1 MGARHRTSALPAFA
15 TAFAACAA
23 FAAPANQP
31 LAILLDRPASKW
43 EAEAFPLGNG
53 RLGCMVFGGVAR
65 ERIQFNVDSLWTG
78 DENPSGD
85 YGSMGAYQN
94 FGDLYIDL
102 AAPGESGSAPAAAEP
117 VVSCPSGQKAFYD
130 AEAVGSSVDGDPGT
144 KWCVEHGGKP
154 VVWLATLPALKEVA
168 SYAFTSAN
176 DAPTRDPRDWTLEG
190 SADGKEWTVLDTK
203 ADEPVFEQRGRKRTY
218 PVASPKPCRL
228 YRITLSRNH
237 GESRYQLAEIA
248 LAGVAFGTARADA
261 ADAPADGYRRELD
274 LDRAVV
280 RVRYALKGAAF
291 TREVFASQPDQVIV
305 AHLAANRPG
314 QYTGALRVQDGH
326 AAASKAG
333 GTRLTVAGTLPNGLR
348 YEAQVAVQADGGT
361 VTADGDALRF
371 AGCDALTIRLAA
383 ATDYAMDYAKQWRGP
398 APHAIV
404 TAQLDA
410 AAKRP
415 LDELLQRH
423 AADHQAF
430 FHRVAIDLG
439 RTDPART
446 ALPMDKRLKAYA
458 EDPKDPELEALLFQY
473 GRYLLIGC
481 SRPGTL
487 PANLQGLWNDRNNPP
502 WHSDYHSNIN
512 IQMNYWAAEPA
523 NLAECHLPFVD
534 LFEAIQEPSRK
545 ATQAAFGKVRGF
557 TLRTSHNIF
566 GGHGWKWNLPAS
578 AWYCQHVYEHYA
590 FGGDADYLRKRAYP
604 LLKEVSSYWEDHL
617 KALPDGRLVAPKGWS
632 PEHGPE
638 EDGVAHDQQIIWD
651 LFSNTIAAADA
662 LGEDKAYRDKLAG
675 MRDRL
680 VGPQIGTWGQL
691 MEWMVDRDDPKDQH
705 RHTSHLFA
713 VYPGLQISMTRTPE
727 LAAAARKSLD
737 ARGES
742 GDSRRSWTWPWRC
755 AMWARFREAER
766 AHRTIRGLLTHNTL
780 PNLLTNHPPMQM
792 DGNFG
797 YPAGVCEMLLQS
809 HAGEIE
815 LLPAL
820 PAAWP
825 AGSVRGLRARGG
837 FEVALAWKDGKLSEA
852 DLRSTLGRP
861 GRIRYGEKIA
871 ELKLAAGGSARMDG
885 TLARQP

>member
-1 MGARHRTSALPAFA
+1 MIPPRPLLLALPILSLPSASA
-15 TAFAACAA
+15 TP
-23 FAAPANQP
+23 APDVP
-31 LAILLDRPASKW
+31 PPIIFLDRPASKW

-53 RLGCMVFGGVAR
+53 RLGCMVFGGVSQ

-85 YGSMGAYQN
+85 YASMGAYQN
-94 FGDLYIDL
+94 FGDLLIDL
-102 AAPGESGSAPAAAEP
+102 APPGESAATTPAAGAP
-117 VVSCPSGQKAFYD
+117 VVSCPSGQKPFYD
-130 AEAVGSSVDGDPGT
+130 AEAVESSVDGDPKT

-154 VVWLATLPALKEVA
+154 VVWLATLPAPREIA
-168 SYAFTSAN
+168 SYALTSAN

-190 SADGKEWTVLDTK
+190 SVDGKEWTVLDRRS
-203 ADEPVFEQRGRKRTY
+203 DEPVFEKRGQKRTY
-218 PVASPKPCRL
+218 SISSPKPCRL

-248 LAGVAFGTARADA
+248 LDGVSFNDARTG
-261 ADAPADGYRRELD
+261 ADAPAEGYRRELD

-280 RVRYALKGAAF
+280 RVRYLLKGASF
-291 TREVFASQPDQVIV
+291 TREVFASQPDQAIV
-305 AHLAANRPG
+305 ARLTADRPG
-314 QYTGALRVQDGH
+314 QYTGALRVKDGH
-326 AAASKAG
+326 AAPSKAG
-333 GTRLTVAGTLPNGLR
+333 GTRLTVAGALPNGLR
-348 YEAQVAVQADGGT
+348 YEAQVAVEADGGA
-361 VTADGDALRF
+361 VTADGDTLRF
-371 AGCDALTIRLAA
+371 AGCDALTVRLAA
-383 ATDYAMDYAKQWRGP
+383 ATDYAMDYTKRWRGP
-398 APHAIV
+398 DPHAV
-404 TAQLDA
+404 VSAQLDA

-415 LDELLQRH
+415 FDALLQRH
-423 AADHQAF
+423 AADHQALYR
-430 FHRVAIDLG
+430 RVAIDLG
-439 RTDPART
+439 RTDPARA
-446 ALPMDKRLKAYA
+446 ALPMDRRLKAYA
-458 EDPKDPELEALLFQY
+458 EDPRDPELEALLFQY

-523 NLAECHLPFVD
+523 NLAECHLPFID
-534 LFEAIQEPSRK
+534 LFEAIREPSRK

-578 AWYCQHVYEHYA
+578 AWYCQHVFEHYA
-590 FGGDADYLRKRAYP
+590 FGGNAEYLRKRAYP
-604 LLKEVSSYWEDHL
+604 LLKEVSNYWEDHL

-662 LGEDKAYRDKLAG
+662 LGEDKAYRDKLAA

-680 VGPQIGTWGQL
+680 VGPQIGSWGQL

-713 VYPGLQISMTRTPE
+713 VYPGRQISMTRTPE

-766 AHRTIRGLLTHNTL
+766 AHRTIRGLLTYNML
-780 PNLLTNHPPMQM
+780 PNLLATHPPMQM

-825 AGSVRGLRARGG
+825 SGSVRGLRARGG
-837 FEVALAWKDGKLSEA
+837 FEVDLAWKEGKLSEA
-852 DLRSTLGRP
+852 VLRSSLGRP
-861 GRIRYGEKIA
+861 CRLRYGEKTA
-871 ELKLAAGGSARMDG
+871 ELAIAPGGMARVDG
-885 TLARQP
+885 TLTRQP